1 MIWAGQPT
9 PCPRGCTKRDPWG
22 TGFTAYTYVHWDC
35 YVSPAQPCSHGGKWY
50 WTSKSLGTAK
60 SNSASNRYKARDKD
74 LCFTI
79 QTHYKVT
86 DRKGAQDQRQKQ
98 IQHKLQQDLIKLTT
112 KASNP
117 HHEPNKLLLW
127 VVCTARWRV
136 CGRLGIPSV
145 LTFIDIRFLP
155 ARVLFFIHYL
165 LARRPVDIL
174 WPLFDKGWSAR
185 TIRENNILP

>member
-1 MIWAGQPT
+1 MLLSLFLQAEITRVGQPT
-9 PCPRGCTKRDPWG
+9 PCPQGCTKRDHKEKKKKK
-22 TGFTAYTYVHWDC
+22 TGFTAYTYVHRDC

-79 QTHYKVT
+79 QTHYKMT

-117 HHEPNKLLLW
+117 HHEPNKLL
-127 VVCTARWRV
+127 
-136 CGRLGIPSV
+136 P
-145 LTFIDIRFLP
+145 
-155 ARVLFFIHYL
+155 
-165 LARRPVDIL
+165 
-174 WPLFDKGWSAR
+174 
-185 TIRENNILP
+185 